1 MKHIKRISALV
12 LALLVVLAC
21 LLASAAF
28 SARFQIGVVIA
39 DFAEAVSESGSVEKK
54 PKLEGRQMI
63 MFIAP
68 LKK

>member
-1 MKHIKRISALV
+1 MNVGIIGYGSMGRM
-12 LALLVVLAC
+12 LLE
-21 LLASAAF
+21 
-28 SARFQIGVVIA
+28 R
-39 DFAEAVSESGSVEKK
+39 FAEAVSESGSVEKK